1 MFTWID
7 TISVDKEEI
16 EALQQGTETVS
27 DADSF
32 IFKKE
37 KLKWNTKIFSKSYS
51 RICCLQSEF
60 MAMQLEWVV
69 WGIILISASDNS

>member
-7 TISVDKEEI
+7 TISVDKEKI
-16 EALQQGTETVS
+16 EAFQLGTETAS

-37 KLKWNTKIFSKSYS
+37 KLNWNTKIFS
-51 RICCLQSEF
+51 
-60 MAMQLEWVV
+60 
-69 WGIILISASDNS
+69 